1 MSCVVPSSC
10 SPVLSVWRRAVPR
23 GLLVALAAIG
33 LPLAAAAQTDAT
45 GQVAPTGGLRPVA
58 AAMRVDEAPRLDGDV
73 LNDPVWQHVD
83 AVSGFWQT
91 TPDEG
96 RAASER
102 TEVRVVFTGSTL
114 YFGIV
119 CYDSNPAG
127 IVVSDARRDS
137 SLDETDSVQIVLD
150 TYRDGRNGFVFG
162 TNPAGMEYDGQV
174 SNEGLGGGGGDRQ
187 QTGSGGGFNL
197 NWDGAWE
204 VRTRVFERG
213 WSAEFA
219 IPFRTL
225 RYRADETTWGFNVQR
240 NIRRRNERAFWA
252 QLDRQYSIYRVSEAG
267 ALTGLELP
275 VPRNLKVTPYVLG
288 AAISQRHDGRG
299 TRVDPDAGLDLKYG
313 ITPSLTF
320 DFTVNTDFAQVEV
333 DEEQVNLDR
342 FNLFF
347 PEKRPFFLENAGLFS
362 VGNPG
367 EVELFFSRRIG
378 IGPEGEVIPINAGG
392 RLTGKAGGFN
402 VGLLNMQTSAEADGI
417 AAQNFTAVRLNR
429 EFGNRSSVGG
439 LFINRVATSGAGR
452 GDDHNQTL
460 ALDARVGIG
469 RRGQVHGYL
478 ARTRTP
484 GVTTG
489 DYAFSLGSRY
499 ETEQWRVTA
508 DYTEVG
514 DGFNPEVGFLS
525 RRGFRKPDLSTFHTI
540 RLPENRFGLLELRP
554 HASYRGYWN
563 HEGFQETGYVH
574 LDNHWQWRAAH
585 EVHTGV
591 NLTRE
596 GVTRAFQIYP
606 GIVVPVG
613 TYDHKEAMLVGF
625 TNRGHWIYVDST
637 NRIGGFFGGRRIS
650 TNTGIVV
657 RPGET
662 FNASVYWNRNDV
674 DLPWGDFVTN
684 LVRTRVSYSFSPRVY
699 LQALLQYND
708 RAEIWSTNLRFGWLS
723 ASNTGLFIVYN
734 DVQDLD
740 DRSTRQLGRSLTI
753 KFSRLIDI
761 LR

>member
-10 SPVLSVWRRAVPR
+10 SSVSFVWRRAVAR
-23 GLLVALAAIG
+23 GVLAALATTG
-33 LPLAAAAQTDAT
+33 LPLAAAAQTDST
-45 GQVAPTGGLRPVA
+45 GQVPATGLRPVA
-58 AAMRVDEAPRLDGDV
+58 AATRVDDAPRLDGDV

-137 SLDETDSVQIVLD
+137 SLDDTDSVQIILD

-252 QLDRQYSIYRVSEAG
+252 QLDRQYSIYRLSEAG

-288 AAISQRHDGRG
+288 AAVSQRHDGRG
-299 TRVDPDAGLDLKYG
+299 TRVDPDAGLDVKYG

-402 VGLLNMQTSAEADGI
+402 VGLLNMQTSADADGV

-429 EFGNRSSVGG
+429 EFGNRSSIGG
-439 LFINRVATSGAGR
+439 LFVNRVATSGAGR

-460 ALDARVGIG
+460 ALDARAGIG
-469 RRGQVHGYL
+469 RRGQVHGYV

-596 GVTRAFQIYP
+596 GVTRAFPIYP
-606 GIVVPVG
+606 GVVVPVG

-657 RPGET
+657 RPGEA